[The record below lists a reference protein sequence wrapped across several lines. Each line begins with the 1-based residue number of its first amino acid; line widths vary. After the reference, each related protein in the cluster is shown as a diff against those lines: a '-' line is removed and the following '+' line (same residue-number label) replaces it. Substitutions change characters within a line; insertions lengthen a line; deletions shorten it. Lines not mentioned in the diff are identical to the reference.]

1 MVFDIYD
8 FITDYVKKAN
18 KVLEIEESQIVFYSV
33 DPDDDEPLVKY
44 CNHVIFIKNWRC
56 NFGLFVQNCIWIE
69 SAIEFVSEKYN
80 VNE

>member
-33 DPDDDEPLVKY
+33 DPDDEPLVKY
-44 CNHVIFIKNWRC
+44 CNHVIFIKN
-56 NFGLFVQNCIWIE
+56 
-69 SAIEFVSEKYN
+69 
-80 VNE
+80 

>member
-44 CNHVIFIKNWRC
+44 CNHVILSLIH
-56 NFGLFVQNCIWIE
+56 I
-69 SAIEFVSEKYN
+69 
-80 VNE
+80 